1 MYAYSN
7 ADPVYKYAYAYTDEV
22 FIIVTDYTRYEY
34 RTTFYTDKGWSYELD
49 DATIF
54 ETYDDALYTFHKLIK
69 GGKRVR
75 DYFGDLTGREI
86 CVLKVIGNINTNK
99 IEWGSSKTLL
109 KSIQL

>member
-7 ADPVYKYAYAYTDEV
+7 TPDYKYAYAHTDEV
-22 FIIVTDYTRYEY
+22 YIIVTDYTRYEY
-34 RTTFYTDKGWSYELD
+34 RTTFYTDKGWSYELN
-49 DATIF
+49 DAKIF
-54 ETYDDALYTFHKLIK
+54 ETYNDALYTFHNLIK

-86 CVLKVIGNINTNK
+86 CVLKVIRNINTNK
-99 IEWGSSKTLL
+99 IEWDSSKTLL